1 MVPQASRAVTRAPP
15 RRDLEEEAGFTSCC
29 KVSRIAYVLVLKVD
43 LTRDSPF
50 TFHPPTP
57 TPPASDLKMR
67 YLYFGNPIS
76 FVYFLLSVQVLLN
89 MLTGLWHTERKQG
102 ERICFTNSLGFCPS
116 VPGTGVAACI
126 QVRKF

>member
-1 MVPQASRAVTRAPP
+1 MVPQASRALARAPP

-57 TPPASDLKMR
+57 TPPAWFRLPSGAVFQAQR
-67 YLYFGNPIS
+67 YSCGVRGRALLIPIRS
-76 FVYFLLSVQVLLN
+76 N
-89 MLTGLWHTERKQG
+89 
-102 ERICFTNSLGFCPS
+102 
-116 VPGTGVAACI
+116 VPYPLIRGTFP
-126 QVRKF
+126 K